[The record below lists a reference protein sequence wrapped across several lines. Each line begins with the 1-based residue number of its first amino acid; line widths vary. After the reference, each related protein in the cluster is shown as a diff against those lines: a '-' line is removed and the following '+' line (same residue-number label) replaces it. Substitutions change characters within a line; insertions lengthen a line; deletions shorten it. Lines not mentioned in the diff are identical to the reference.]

1 MKKVL
6 YLLLLFS
13 MFMITC
19 KELDKFTMFDIPY
32 ETSYTI
38 PALPQIHIPVE
49 IWAPPV
55 PTYSDSIFQAYGTS
69 SEMIEEV
76 TLKELRLV
84 ISSGGKANFDFLQ
97 SISFYLAGENIVE
110 KEVAWLYEVPK
121 DSKDTLFLK
130 TTSDNLRLYLTED
143 TLMIKIKVLTDS
155 ATTMESEIGI
165 LTLFHVDAK
174 ILGL

>member
-1 MKKVL
+1 
-6 YLLLLFS
+6 
-13 MFMITC
+13 
-19 KELDKFTMFDIPY
+19 MFDIPY